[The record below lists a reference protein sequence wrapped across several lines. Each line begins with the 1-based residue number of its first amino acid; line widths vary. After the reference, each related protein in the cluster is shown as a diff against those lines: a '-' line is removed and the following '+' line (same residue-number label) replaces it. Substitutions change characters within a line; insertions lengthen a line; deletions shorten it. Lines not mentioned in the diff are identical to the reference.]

1 MMFQTLTYPPIRF
14 PLWSWPGLIFRMLA
28 RALGADTMDAAQ
40 AEARFS
46 EVTRCYR
53 RLIAGI
59 CLSFSNCQEDFDDLQ
74 QDTLLNIWKGLPYF
88 RSDSAISTWI
98 YRVTLNTCVS
108 FQRKSRKVDELSMQQ
123 LYMELYDN
131 SQAEEI
137 EQYSL
142 MYRLIGM
149 LKPIDKSIILM
160 WLDGNSYDDIADV
173 VGLSRN
179 AVASRLKR
187 AKDSLATMH
196 ENIKQ

>member
-1 MMFQTLTYPPIRF
+1 
-14 PLWSWPGLIFRMLA
+14 
-28 RALGADTMDAAQ
+28 
-40 AEARFS
+40 
-46 EVTRCYR
+46 
-53 RLIAGI
+53 
-59 CLSFSNCQEDFDDLQ
+59 
-74 QDTLLNIWKGLPYF
+74 
-88 RSDSAISTWI
+88 
-98 YRVTLNTCVS
+98 
-108 FQRKSRKVDELSMQQ
+108 
-123 LYMELYDN
+123 MELYDN

-187 AKDSLATMH
+187 AKDSLASMY